1 MKKSA
6 MAAILLA
13 GFALAGAQCDSTT
26 GNSSGNSTA
35 EGPNPGMTD
44 PDQVA
49 WQLFVQVTTP
59 ASEGLTF
66 MGWASDTDTFQPN
79 ALWPSGEATKDGLD
93 ARPAVIP
100 TIGKTGSS
108 MLGAP
113 RRPTAADTPEAAPD
127 AATNTQSAP
136 DAAATNAQAP
146 ASGANPAPA
155 APASTRAVAG
165 AAPSPTVPGNSLE
178 NFPPPPTTEPGASS
192 FLIEEVRRNQAAFN
206 YIVNNNLN
214 SLSGL
219 KAAFA
224 STMTVSF
231 PTDSIEVK
239 TNWLPVSQLKTYY
252 PTAQASD
259 FYVTK
264 ENGVDY
270 ALLAMHINSKQ
281 VPNWTWATFEHQL
294 NPGRCDYMG
303 CHDTFGATV
312 PDVPAADNQ
321 GANQGTTYAN
331 CEKTPALQAMMTGA
345 GLPAVLANYC
355 LKGSQT
361 DWTDN
366 NGLAVRVANS
376 VTEYTFAQLGSCMTC
391 HGMANFDADGKPTT
405 QAGFDPN
412 AHIGP
417 IDPKYYWNLAGGGGP
432 PYYEGQPGIT
442 RRAVSADFVWSIPFC
457 AYDDVTNPQQPAAS
471 NCAGK

>member
-13 GFALAGAQCDSTT
+13 GFALAGAQCDNST

-49 WQLFVQVTTP
+49 WQLFTQVTTP
-59 ASEGLTF
+59 AGSGLTF
-66 MGWASDTDTFQPN
+66 MGWASDGDTFKPN
-79 ALWPSGEATKDGLD
+79 AQWPTGAATQDGID

-100 TIGKTGSS
+100 TIGQTGSS
-108 MLGAP
+108 KLGAP
-113 RRPTAADTPEAAPD
+113 RRPTADAAPAAEGAPAANAQAPAAE
-127 AATNTQSAP
+127 AATNTQAP
-136 DAAATNAQAP
+136 AASTRTAAAAA
-146 ASGANPAPA
+146 PAPA
-155 APASTRAVAG
+155 
-165 AAPSPTVPGNSLE
+165 PTSGNPLE
-178 NFPPPPTTEPGASS
+178 IFPPPPTTEPGNSS
-192 FLIEEVRRNQAAFN
+192 FLIEEVRRNQPAFN
-206 YIVNNNLN
+206 YIVSNNLN

-224 STMTVSF
+224 NTMTVSF
-231 PTDSIEVK
+231 PTDAIEVK
-239 TNWLPVSQLKTYY
+239 TNWLPVSQLATYY

-259 FYVTK
+259 FYVTQ

-270 ALLAMHINSKQ
+270 ALIAMHINSKQ

-303 CHDTFGATV
+303 CHDAFGATV

-321 GANQGTTYAN
+321 GANQGTVYAN

-345 GLPAVLANYC
+345 GLPAVFANYC

-361 DWTDN
+361 EWTDN
-366 NGLAVRVANS
+366 NGLAIRVANS

-391 HGMANFDADGKPTT
+391 HGMANFDANGKPTT
-405 QAGFDPN
+405 NAGFDPN

-432 PYYEGQPGIT
+432 PYYEGQPNIT

-471 NCAGK
+471 NCANK

>member
-1 MKKSA
+1 MRKLA

-13 GFALAGAQCDSTT
+13 GFALAGAQCDNSA
-26 GNSSGNSTA
+26 GNGSGNSTA

-49 WQLFVQVTTP
+49 WQLFTQVTTP
-59 ASEGLTF
+59 AGGGLTF
-66 MGWASDTDTFQPN
+66 QGWASDTDTFQPN
-79 ALWPSGEATKDGLD
+79 AQWPTGAATQDGLD

-113 RRPTAADTPEAAPD
+113 RRPTADAAPD
-127 AATNTQSAP
+127 AKGAAAATTNAQAP
-136 DAAATNAQAP
+136 AAEAAPAEGDSATNAQAP
-146 ASGANPAPA
+146 AS
-155 APASTRAVAG
+155 TRAVASA
-165 AAPSPTVPGNSLE
+165 AAPAPAPGNSLE

-192 FLIEEVRRNQAAFN
+192 FLIEEVRRNQPAFD
-206 YIVNNNLN
+206 YIVSNNLN

-219 KAAFA
+219 KTAFA
-224 STMTVSF
+224 NTMTVSF
-231 PTDSIEVK
+231 PVDAIEVK

-270 ALLAMHINSKQ
+270 ALIAMHINSKQ

-303 CHDTFGATV
+303 CHDAFGATV
-312 PDVPAADNQ
+312 ADVPAADNQ

-331 CEKTPALQAMMTGA
+331 CEKTPALQAMMSGA
-345 GLPAVLANYC
+345 GLPAVFANYC
-355 LKGSQT
+355 LKGAQT
-361 DWTDN
+361 EWTDN
-366 NGLAVRVANS
+366 NGLAIRVANS

-391 HGMANFDADGKPTT
+391 HGMANFDENGKPTT
-405 QAGFDPN
+405 NAGFDPN